1 LASRFSI
8 RVARAMLLRLIEKE
22 GTSMMSLKRSGLS
35 VLSGFSALLLTM
47 AACGSDERELDV
59 RAFIPKPALP
69 AARVAVSDGVATAP
83 PLAVAKVAVPT
94 TFDAAMLQGKGHAER
109 GEVADATRMFDAAAK
124 LDPQRPEPH
133 LELARLYISSGQRG
147 LAMAAANK
155 AVKLAPLSSQAW
167 NTKGRAELNRFA
179 YDDAIEAFTKAVE
192 LNHENVWAW
201 NNLGYTE
208 LQLQKY
214 DEAAEHL
221 GEAVTKV
228 GATGYM
234 FNNLG
239 TALEHL
245 DRLDAARAAFE
256 GGAKLGSREAVASRK
271 RLEGVTSIAIAE
283 RPSKPDLRP
292 EAAQTYD
299 TNEGPAAPEGAPDD
313 DQPADA
319 PATRIEDPEIDLS
332 TPDESNTRAPL
343 GAPKADAGVPT
354 V

>member
-1 LASRFSI
+1 
-8 RVARAMLLRLIEKE
+8 
-22 GTSMMSLKRSGLS
+22 MMSLKRS
-35 VLSGFSALLLTM
+35 VFSGLLLTL
-47 AACGSDERELDV
+47 AACGSDERVLDV
-59 RAFIPKPALP
+59 RAFIPKPAMAMP
-69 AARVAVSDGVATAP
+69 RVAVSVSDVVATAP
-83 PLAVAKVAVPT
+83 LIEVAKVVAPT
-94 TFDAAMLQGKGHAER
+94 TFDAAMLQGKAHAER
-109 GEVADATRMFDAAAK
+109 GEVAAAMLMFDAAAK
-124 LDPQRPEPH
+124 LDKQRSEPH
-133 LELARLYISSGQRG
+133 LELARLYITSGQRG

-192 LNHENVWAW
+192 LNRDNVWAW

-214 DEAAEHL
+214 DEAAAHL

-256 GGAKLGSREAVASRK
+256 GGAKLGSKESVASRK
-271 RLEGVTSIAIAE
+271 RLEGVTSIAVAE
-283 RPSKPDLRP
+283 QPSTRDVRPDAKH
-292 EAAQTYD
+292 TYD
-299 TNEGPAAPEGAPDD
+299 TNEGPSVPDVTDED
-313 DQPADA
+313 DRSVAA
-319 PATRIEDPEIDLS
+319 PATKIEDPEIDTS
-332 TPDESNTRAPL
+332 MPDELNTRSPL
-343 GAPKADAGVPT
+343 GAAKPELPMDAGVPT

>member
-1 LASRFSI
+1 
-8 RVARAMLLRLIEKE
+8 
-22 GTSMMSLKRSGLS
+22 MMSLKRSMF
-35 VLSGFSALLLTM
+35 SGFAGLLLTM
-47 AACGSDERELDV
+47 AACGGDERDLDI
-59 RAFIPKPALP
+59 RAFIPKPS
-69 AARVAVSDGVATAP
+69 AAKSGVTVAVADVTATAP
-83 PLAVAKVAVPT
+83 PIEVAKLVTPT
-94 TFDAAMLQGKGHAER
+94 TFDAAMLQGKAHAER
-109 GEVADATRMFDAAAK
+109 GEVTAATLMFDAAAK
-124 LDPQRPEPH
+124 LDKQRPEPH

-192 LNHENVWAW
+192 LNHDNVWAW

-245 DRLDAARAAFE
+245 DRLDAARAAFD
-256 GGAKLGSREAVASRK
+256 GGAKLGSKESVASRK
-271 RLEGVTSIAIAE
+271 RLEGVTSVAIAE
-283 RPSKPDLRP
+283 KPGTPDLRP
-292 EAAQTYD
+292 EAKHTYD
-299 TNEGPAAPEGAPDD
+299 TNEGPSVPDD
-313 DQPADA
+313 NEDSSVGA
-319 PATRIEDPEIDLS
+319 PATKIEDPEIDTS
-332 TPDESNTRAPL
+332 MPDESNTRSPL
-343 GAPKADAGVPT
+343 GAPKAEPPTDAGVPT

>member
-1 LASRFSI
+1 MKSI
-8 RVARAMLLRLIEKE
+8 
-22 GTSMMSLKRSGLS
+22 KRSM
-35 VLSGFSALLLTM
+35 FCALLFSV
-47 AACGSDERELDV
+47 AACGSDATQQVDPMSLLPKLPVVEQPQPVATVAATYEQ
-59 RAFIPKPALP
+59 PKPALVMP
-69 AARVAVSDGVATAP
+69 TKFDDAIEQGRA
-83 PLAVAKVAVPT
+83 LAS
-94 TFDAAMLQGKGHAER
+94 KGDNAN
-109 GEVADATRMFDAAAK
+109 AK
-124 LDPQRPEPH
+124 LMFETAIKLDKKRAEPH
-133 LELARLYISSGQRG
+133 IELAKLYISSGDRG

-155 AVKLAPLSSQAW
+155 AVRFAPLSSQAW

-192 LNHENVWAW
+192 INKDNVWAW

-221 GEAVTKV
+221 GEAVTKL

-256 GGAKLGSREAVASRK
+256 GGAKLGSKESVASRK
-271 RLEGVTSIAIAE
+271 RLEGVTSIAIAGKP
-283 RPSKPDLRP
+283 RKPDLQP
-292 EAAQTYD
+292 DAKHTYD
-299 TNEGPAAPEGAPDD
+299 INEGPSAPDGTDAD
-313 DQPADA
+313 DTAGAA
-319 PATRIEDPEIDLS
+319 PATKIEDPEIDTS
-332 TPDESNTRAPL
+332 MPDESNTRAPL
-343 GAPKADAGVPT
+343 GAPKPELPPDASVPT